1 VGKFVS
7 EAKQLRFELQVKL
20 GRAVSQG
27 EIADRIQVDRR
38 VIMRIENNKFQELD
52 RPVIE
57 RLADLYYQEGL
68 DASRILYYIPDE
80 EEELGEDQTIN
91 NKVPLPQAA

>member
-1 VGKFVS
+1 MGRLIS
-7 EAKQLRFELQVKL
+7 EAKRLRFELQAKL
-20 GRAVSQG
+20 GRAIPQG
-27 EIADRIQVDRR
+27 EIAERIRVDRR

-68 DASRILYYIPDE
+68 DVSKILHYVPNESKQSSGDE
-80 EEELGEDQTIN
+80 QIN
-91 NKVPLPQAA
+91 NKAPLLQAA